1 MVPWELGLRI
11 QLGLSLRGLPG
22 TLVLTARSPALTPR
36 GDLPRP
42 RLEMISR
49 SVELLASR
57 MARGS
62 LSVKGNKSLRRH
74 EGSEV
79 KSGEGSVCPISALPP
94 PNPQPGEE
102 EPGNPAGCWNRHA
115 DWKLPWGRRVES
127 GG

>member
-1 MVPWELGLRI
+1 MGAGTQDPAWAQPERP
-11 QLGLSLRGLPG
+11 PG
-22 TLVLTARSPALTPR
+22 NPGPNSPVSCSDPR

-79 KSGEGSVCPISALPP
+79 KSGEGSVCPISAPPP

-102 EPGNPAGCWNRHA
+102 EPGNPASYWNGHT